1 MSCIVN
7 AAAYA
12 ENISRL
18 SEDYNIYHE
27 ARDAMGDAMGLQLYS
42 EDAGHLGCHDYSR
55 VDASLPHSMLD
66 TCCNNWQNVVKQNSR
81 VDRLAHNNGMAGR
94 PTETLDIMLVEYFEL
109 TNKPKAVSW
118 PKGTQKILPIGM

>member
-7 AAAYA
+7 AAA

-27 ARDAMGDAMGLQLYS
+27 AWDGLQLYNQ
-42 EDAGHLGCHDYSR
+42 DAGHFCHEYSR
-55 VDASLPHSMLD
+55 EDASLPHPMLD
-66 TCCNNWQNVVKQNSR
+66 TCCNNWQNVINQKSR
-81 VDRLAHNNGMAGR
+81 GFLAHTDSRGIAGV

-109 TNKPKAVSW
+109 TNKPKAVEPW
-118 PKGTQKILPIGM
+118 PKGTQQILTIGM

>member
-7 AAAYA
+7 ADA

-27 ARDAMGDAMGLQLYS
+27 AWDGLQLYNQ
-42 EDAGHLGCHDYSR
+42 DAGHLGCHEFSR
-55 VDASLPHSMLD
+55 QDASMPHPMLD
-66 TCCNNWQNVVKQNSR
+66 TCCNNWQSVINQKSR
-81 VDRLAHNNGMAGR
+81 AGSLAHTDGIAGV
-94 PTETLDIMLVEYFEL
+94 PTETLDIMLDEYFEL
-109 TNKPKAVSW
+109 TNKPKAVW

>member
-7 AAAYA
+7 AAA

-27 ARDAMGDAMGLQLYS
+27 AWDGLQLYNQ
-42 EDAGHLGCHDYSR
+42 DAGKFCHDFSR
-55 VDASLPHSMLD
+55 EDASLPHPMLD
-66 TCCNNWQNVVKQNSR
+66 TCCNNWQNLINQTSR
-81 VDRLAHNNGMAGR
+81 ISTDGIAGG

-109 TNKPKAVSW
+109 TNKPKAVEPW

>member
-7 AAAYA
+7 AAA

-27 ARDAMGDAMGLQLYS
+27 AWDGLQWYNQ
-42 EDAGHLGCHDYSR
+42 DAGHLGCDEYSR
-55 VDASLPHSMLD
+55 VDASLPHPMLD
-66 TCCNNWQNVVKQNSR
+66 TCCNNWQSVINQKSR
-81 VDRLAHNNGMAGR
+81 GFPAHTDGIAGV

-109 TNKPKAVSW
+109 TNERKAVDPW

>member
-7 AAAYA
+7 AAA

-27 ARDAMGDAMGLQLYS
+27 ASEGLQWYNQ
-42 EDAGHLGCHDYSR
+42 DAGHVCHEFSR
-55 VDASLPHSMLD
+55 PGDASLPHSMLD
-66 TCCNNWQNVVKQNSR
+66 TCCNNWQSVINQTSR
-81 VDRLAHNNGMAGR
+81 GSLGHTDGIAGV

-109 TNKPKAVSW
+109 NNTLKAVKPW